1 VPDFAGRLAARLGL
15 TFIQCVHKTRDTA
28 PQKSMANS
36 YQQAKNLAGAFKVDP
51 TQVVRRPV
59 LLIDDM
65 IHSGWTMTIVGAL
78 LRQAGSGPVYPLALS
93 MVGLNQ
99 GW

>member
-1 VPDFAGRLAARLGL
+1 
-15 TFIQCVHKTRDTA
+15 
-28 PQKSMANS
+28 MANS
-36 YQQAKNLAGAFKVDP
+36 YQQAKNLAGAFKADP
-51 TQVVRRPV
+51 TQVVGRPV

-65 IHSGWTMTIVGAL
+65 IHSGWTMTLVGAL